1 MFDKLGS
8 VASWSEFALAA
19 PLLAGAIR
27 GALHQYGPGL
37 AYLATLR
44 PDGAPRLHPVSPAV
58 TDDGLFVCLLDTPK
72 RRDLERDGRFALHA
86 YPAEDR
92 DDEACLRGSGRLVT
106 DPAVIRRVA
115 AAVRATPDVD
125 WWLYELDIREALF
138 VSRPDFRSPAV
149 TAVWRAPAR
158 KRSRSR
164 RRQARPGNDRDGS
177 FRQAS
182 AHAAQISSGIIPARI
197 NSPKI
202 LQPTQYP
209 KADSSVAAATTIPS
223 RM

>member
-1 MFDKLGS
+1 MFDKLDS

-44 PDGAPRLHPVSPAV
+44 PDGSPRLHPVSPAV

-86 YPAEDR
+86 YPAEER
-92 DDEACLRGSGRLVT
+92 DDEACLRGVARLVT
-106 DPAVIRRVA
+106 DPVVIRRVA
-115 AAVRATPDVD
+115 AALRATPDVD
-125 WWLYELDIREALF
+125 WWLYELSVREAIF
-138 VSRPDFRSPAV
+138 VSRPDARSAAV
-149 TAVWRAPAR
+149 TQVWRAPSR
-158 KRSRSR
+158 KRHRSR

-177 FRQAS
+177 FRQTS

-209 KADSSVAAATTIPS
+209 KTDSSVAAATTSPS